1 LIPCWPER
9 LGIFEPVRKDNPH
22 ITKEELVAENQQLR
36 ATLSRKEAE
45 LAELK
50 RLVFGRKSER
60 FIPEQTAPSEQLNLF
75 VQHGHEAVQEKTVLQ
90 AVQAHSRKKAKPKRV
105 KLPDDLPVAE
115 ILINPHP
122 DEIQGWVKIGEEI
135 TEELDYVPGYLRINR
150 YIRPKYARPKNEQGA
165 DTEGNNIFI
174 APLPSRVIDK
184 GIPSAGLL
192 AYILVSKF
200 VDHLPYH
207 RIIQI
212 FKRAGINIPA
222 STVNGWVAK
231 CVELLRV
238 LYLFHRARMMESH
251 YLMADETKIK
261 VLKSPKRANKKN
273 KAHQGYFWVYYDP
286 GGKQTLFIYGPGR
299 GGKYPREHLKGFK
312 GHLQTDGYSAYDAFD
327 RTENITLVGC
337 MAHIRRKFEKA
348 LDNDKERAT
357 HVITAM
363 QGLYAIE
370 RKAREQGLS
379 HEQRKALRQEEA
391 LPIMD
396 QLKAWLLK
404 NRDQHLPKSSISEA
418 INYACNRWKYMER
431 YLEDEKLEIDNN
443 LVENAIRPVAIGRK
457 NYLFAGSP
465 QGAEWAAIIYS
476 LLSSAANCG
485 HNPSQYLKDVLLR
498 LPDQPL
504 NYLDELLPANW
515 EPQKDGMAKGTSKQG
530 A

>member
-1 LIPCWPER
+1 MPEEY
-9 LGIFEPVRKDNPH
+9 LHKD
-22 ITKEELVAENQQLR
+22 KEELYAELQQLK
-36 ATLSRKEAE
+36 AAISKKEAE

-60 FIPEQTAPSEQLNLF
+60 FVPEQAAPNEQLNLF
-75 VQHGHEAVQEKTVLQ
+75 VQHDHEGSEEKTVLQ
-90 AVQAHSRKKAKPKRV
+90 AVQAHSRKKAKPRRM
-105 KLPDDLPVAE
+105 KLPEGLPVVE
-115 ILINPHP
+115 VRINPHP
-122 DEIQGWVKIGEEI
+122 DEIKGWVKIGEEI

-150 YIRPKYARPKNEQGA
+150 YIRPKYARPKSEQNA

-212 FKRAGINIPA
+212 FKRAGMDIPA

-238 LYLFHRARMMESH
+238 LYLYHKARMMECG
-251 YLMADETKIK
+251 YLMGDETKIK
-261 VLKSPKRANKKN
+261 VLKSPNRANKKN
-273 KAHQGYFWVYYDP
+273 KAHQGYFWVYFDP
-286 GGKQTLFIYGPGR
+286 GGKQTLFIYDPGR
-299 GGKYPREHLKGFK
+299 GGKYPREHLDGFK
-312 GHLQTDGYSAYDAFD
+312 GHLQTDGYSVYDAFE
-327 RTENITLVGC
+327 RTEKITLVGC

-357 HVITAM
+357 HVLTTM

-370 RKAREQGLS
+370 RKAREEGFS
-379 HEQRKALRQEEA
+379 HEQRLALRQEEA
-391 LPIMD
+391 RPIMD
-396 QLKAWLLK
+396 ELKAWLLE
-404 NRDQHLPKSSISEA
+404 NRDQVLPKDSIGEA
-418 INYACNRWKYMER
+418 ITYACNRWKYMER
-431 YLEDEKLEIDNN
+431 YLEDGKLEIDNN

-465 QGAEWAAIIYS
+465 EGAEWAAIIYT

-485 HNPSQYLKDVLLR
+485 HNPSEYLKDILLR

-504 NYLDELLPANW
+504 NYLDELLPLNW
-515 EPQKDGMAKGTSKQG
+515 EPLKEGMAKGTLKQG
-530 A
+530 P

>member
-1 LIPCWPER
+1 MPEEY
-9 LGIFEPVRKDNPH
+9 LHKD
-22 ITKEELVAENQQLR
+22 KEELYAELQQLK
-36 ATLSRKEAE
+36 AAISKKEAE

-60 FIPEQTAPSEQLNLF
+60 FVPEQAAPNEQLNLF
-75 VQHGHEAVQEKTVLQ
+75 VQHGHEGSEEKTVLQ
-90 AVQAHSRKKAKPKRV
+90 AVQAHSRKKAKPRRM
-105 KLPDDLPVAE
+105 KLPEGLPVVE
-115 ILINPHP
+115 VRINPHP
-122 DEIQGWVKIGEEI
+122 DEIKGWVKIGEEI

-150 YIRPKYARPKNEQGA
+150 YIRPKYARPKSEQNA

-212 FKRAGINIPA
+212 FKRAGMDIPA

-238 LYLFHRARMMESH
+238 LYLYHKARMMECD
-251 YLMADETKIK
+251 YLMADETKIR
-261 VLKSPKRANKKN
+261 VLKSPNRANKKT

-286 GGKQTLFIYGPGR
+286 GGKQNLFVYDPGR
-299 GGKYPREHLKGFK
+299 GGKYPREHLDGFK
-312 GHLQTDGYSAYDAFD
+312 GHLQTDGYSVYDAFD
-327 RTENITLVGC
+327 RTEKITLVGC

-357 HVITAM
+357 HVLTTM

-370 RKAREQGLS
+370 RKAREEGFS
-379 HEQRKALRQEEA
+379 HEQRLALRQEEA
-391 LPIMD
+391 RPIMD
-396 QLKAWLLK
+396 ELKAWLLE
-404 NRDQHLPKSSISEA
+404 NRDQVLPKDSIGEA
-418 INYACNRWKYMER
+418 ITYACNRWKYMER
-431 YLEDEKLEIDNN
+431 YLEDGKLEIDNN

-465 QGAEWAAIIYS
+465 EGAEWAAIIYT

-485 HNPSQYLKDVLLR
+485 HNPSEYLKDILLR

-504 NYLDELLPANW
+504 NYLDELLPLNW
-515 EPQKDGMAKGTSKQG
+515 EPLKEGMAKGTLKQG
-530 A
+530 P